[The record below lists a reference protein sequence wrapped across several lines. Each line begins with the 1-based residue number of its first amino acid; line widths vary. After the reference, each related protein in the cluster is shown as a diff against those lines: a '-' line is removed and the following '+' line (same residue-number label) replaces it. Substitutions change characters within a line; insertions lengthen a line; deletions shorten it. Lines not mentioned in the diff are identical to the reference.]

1 MQQLLVID
9 TSLKPDA
16 ALNRLTQTFASQC
29 PYQQIQLATHLVF
42 LAPTD
47 DDEDEFMG
55 ICEAVRDTD
64 ILAIGIPE
72 QVDQSAM
79 RILVTRMLALKTDN
93 PFSYKQLV
101 LLTPTK
107 DVDEKLFDVW
117 SQVACH
123 LNMDLVEESMM
134 SGRQNG
140 RVIIYFKLW
149 QQHLS
154 GSSFIITAINDE

>member
-16 ALNRLTQTFASQC
+16 ALNRLTQTFASRC

-123 LNMDLVEESMM
+123 LNMDLVE
-134 SGRQNG
+134 
-140 RVIIYFKLW
+140 VIDDVRSAKRAGH
-149 QQHLS
+149 HL
-154 GSSFIITAINDE
+154 FQTVATTPVRFVFHYHRHK

>member
-1 MQQLLVID
+1 
-9 TSLKPDA
+9 
-16 ALNRLTQTFASQC
+16 
-29 PYQQIQLATHLVF
+29 
-42 LAPTD
+42 
-47 DDEDEFMG
+47 MG
-55 ICEAVRDTD
+55 ISEAVRDTD

-123 LNMDLVEESMM
+123 LNMDLVE
-134 SGRQNG
+134 
-140 RVIIYFKLW
+140 V
-149 QQHLS
+149 
-154 GSSFIITAINDE
+154 INDVRSAKRAGHHLFQTVATTPVRFVFHYHRHK